1 MTQVV
6 ATYQSTQASVTKFQA
21 SAEQQVLGVQ
31 IRDDKNSPSLLNP
44 QQKQIVDDVDINP
57 DALKKLEEAQV
68 LTRQLQ
74 AYLDYLK
81 GRENKPAPQLSRP
94 EGEASAVIQGRSTK
108 LAASIT
114 VAQYKEETLKIA
126 ADFDDDGNLT
136 SLTIDKREVTAEYVR
151 ADLLLED
158 RQFFA
163 HV

>member
-1 MTQVV
+1 V

-21 SAEQQVLGVQ
+21 SAERQTLGIQ
-31 IRDDKNSPSLLNP
+31 IGNDKKSPSLLNS

-68 LTRQLQ
+68 LARQLQ
-74 AYLDYLK
+74 EYLAYLK
-81 GRENKPAPQLSRP
+81 GREDKPAPQLSKP
-94 EGEASAVIQGRSTK
+94 EAEASAVIQGRSTK
-108 LAASIT
+108 LAASVT
-114 VAQYKEETLKIA
+114 VAQYKEETLKIT
-126 ADFDDDGNLT
+126 ADFDDEGSLT